1 MPCYLYLQVVF
12 GKDVFMHEGL
22 TEVEIVAV
30 AEIAEK
36 VYTLEFE
43 RFFDFEAG
51 QIIRLAWQ
59 GESKPRLYSIASGE
73 KQQNIQILFNVVGE
87 GQLTPMMARLRP
99 GDKILASNPM
109 GKFSG
114 TGGPAWWIAQGTG
127 IAPFASMFRSGQTNN
142 KTLVHGGRH
151 HDSFYYRDEFI
162 PILGERYI
170 RCSSKDSGDSVFH
183 GRVTDYLKSIDRLP
197 VGSLYYLCGSAE
209 MVVETRDILIEKGI
223 PFINIISE
231 IYF

>member
-1 MPCYLYLQVVF
+1 
-12 GKDVFMHEGL
+12 
-22 TEVEIVAV
+22 
-30 AEIAEK
+30 
-36 VYTLEFE
+36 
-43 RFFDFEAG
+43 
-51 QIIRLAWQ
+51 
-59 GESKPRLYSIASGE
+59 
-73 KQQNIQILFNVVGE
+73 
-87 GQLTPMMARLRP
+87 
-99 GDKILASNPM
+99 M

>member
-1 MPCYLYLQVVF
+1 
-12 GKDVFMHEGL
+12 MHEGL
-22 TEVEIVAV
+22 QEVEIVSV
-30 AEIAEK
+30 EEIAEK

-151 HDSFYYRDEFI
+151 HDSFYYQDEFI
-162 PILGERYI
+162 PILGDQYI
-170 RCSSKDSGDSVFH
+170 RCSSTDSGDSFYD
-183 GRVTDYLKSIDRLP
+183 GRVTDYLKSIEQLP
-197 VGSLYYLCGSAE
+197 TGHIYYLCGSAE
-209 MVVETRDILIEKGI
+209 MVVETRDILIDKGVSY
-223 PFINIISE
+223 INIISE

>member
-1 MPCYLYLQVVF
+1 MQ
-12 GKDVFMHEGL
+12 EGL
-22 TEVEIVAV
+22 REVEIVSV
-30 AEIAEK
+30 EEIAEK
-36 VYTLEFE
+36 VYILEFE
-43 RFFDFEAG
+43 RFFEFEAG
-51 QIIRLAWQ
+51 QIIKLAWP

-73 KQQNIQILFNVVGE
+73 KQANIQILFNVVGE
-87 GQLTPMMARLRP
+87 GQLTPMMAGMRK
-99 GDKILASNPM
+99 GDQILASGPL
-109 GKFSG
+109 GKFTG

-127 IAPFASMFRSGQTNN
+127 IAPFASMLRSGQTQD
-142 KTLVHGGRH
+142 KTLIHGGRY

-170 RCSSKDSGDSVFH
+170 RCSSKDSGDSVFR